1 MKTKKIMSS
10 LALAV
15 CLALGMGLGAFA
27 SSADGGAAYT
37 TGVASADQQ
46 IETMQA
52 QAKKAAKDA
61 KKGKKVTAKTAPR
74 RAATTSVNNQTA
86 AAAPARTVSVP
97 TGAKPAGARGVV
109 RNYDPVRDATPPEP
123 MAIKETHFHFVEQLI
138 LRPKTDMIVIHH
150 VGIPDGDT
158 SAAAIH
164 RAHLANGWAGIGYHY
179 VIRKDGTIERGRPL
193 ATVGAHAEGQNYHTV
208 GINVTGNFEKE
219 IPTPA
224 QIHSLEG
231 LVTWLCKIY
240 NITPGTHTIVG
251 HRDVNST
258 DCPGRHLYVMLPQ
271 IRKDVAAKLSGTAE
285 TKPKEK
291 SFLKMT
297 KKEREAA
304 IMQGASVFGD

>member
-1 MKTKKIMSS
+1 MISA
-10 LALAV
+10 LALTV
-15 CLALGMGLGAFA
+15 CLALGMTTGSFA
-27 SSADGGAAYT
+27 SPVSEEGAAYT
-37 TGVASADQQ
+37 TGVASVDQH
-46 IETMQA
+46 MDA
-52 QAKKAAKDA
+52 AAKAKAKAVKAAKKAGKVEKDQA
-61 KKGKKVTAKTAPR
+61 GKKVG
-74 RAATTSVNNQTA
+74 A
-86 AAAPARTVSVP
+86 AAARPVAAASVP
-97 TGAKPAGARGVV
+97 RTAKPAGARGVM
-109 RNYDPVRDATPPEP
+109 RNYNPVTDAAPAEP
-123 MAIKETHFHFVEQLI
+123 MAVKETHFQFRETLL

-231 LVTWLCKIY
+231 LVAWICKIY
-240 NITPGTHTIVG
+240 SIVPGPSTIVG

-258 DCPGRHLYVMLPQ
+258 DCPGRNLYSLLPQ
-271 IRKDVAAKLSGTAE
+271 IRKDVARKLNGMDSSYEDKLKKTN
-285 TKPKEK
+285 
-291 SFLKMT
+291 FLKMSR
-297 KKEREAA
+297 KEREAI
-304 IMQGASVFGD
+304 IMQGASVL

>member
-1 MKTKKIMSS
+1 MISA
-10 LALAV
+10 LALTV
-15 CLALGMGLGAFA
+15 CLALGMTTGSFA
-27 SSADGGAAYT
+27 SPVSEEGAAYT
-37 TGVASADQQ
+37 TGVASVDQH
-46 IETMQA
+46 MDA
-52 QAKKAAKDA
+52 AAKARAKAVKAAKKAGKVEKDQA
-61 KKGKKVTAKTAPR
+61 GKKVG
-74 RAATTSVNNQTA
+74 A
-86 AAAPARTVSVP
+86 AAARPVAAASVP
-97 TGAKPAGARGVV
+97 RTAKPAGARGVM
-109 RNYDPVRDATPPEP
+109 RNYNPVTDAAPAEP
-123 MAIKETHFHFVEQLI
+123 MAVKETHFQFRETLL

-231 LVTWLCKIY
+231 LVAWICKIY
-240 NITPGTHTIVG
+240 SIVPGPSTIVG

-258 DCPGRHLYVMLPQ
+258 DCPGRNLYSLLPQ
-271 IRKDVAAKLSGTAE
+271 IRKDVARKLNGMDSSYEDKLKKTN
-285 TKPKEK
+285 
-291 SFLKMT
+291 FLKMSR
-297 KKEREAA
+297 KEREAI
-304 IMQGASVFGD
+304 IMQGASVL

>member
-1 MKTKKIMSS
+1 MISA
-10 LALAV
+10 LALTV
-15 CLALGMGLGAFA
+15 CLALGMTTGSFA
-27 SSADGGAAYT
+27 SPVSEEGAAYT
-37 TGVASADQQ
+37 TGVASVDQH
-46 IETMQA
+46 MDA
-52 QAKKAAKDA
+52 AAKAKAKAVKAAKKAGKVEKDQA
-61 KKGKKVTAKTAPR
+61 GKKVG
-74 RAATTSVNNQTA
+74 A
-86 AAAPARTVSVP
+86 AAARPVAAASVP
-97 TGAKPAGARGVV
+97 RTAKPAGARGVM
-109 RNYDPVRDATPPEP
+109 RNYNPVTDAAPAEP
-123 MAIKETHFHFVEQLI
+123 MAVKETHFQFRETLL

-231 LVTWLCKIY
+231 LVAWICKIY
-240 NITPGTHTIVG
+240 SIVPGPSTIVG

-258 DCPGRHLYVMLPQ
+258 DCPGRNLYSLLPQ
-271 IRKDVAAKLSGTAE
+271 IHKDVARKLNGMDSSYEDKLKKTN
-285 TKPKEK
+285 
-291 SFLKMT
+291 FLKMSR
-297 KKEREAA
+297 KEREAI
-304 IMQGASVFGD
+304 IMQGASVL

>member
-1 MKTKKIMSS
+1 MRN
-10 LALAV
+10 
-15 CLALGMGLGAFA
+15 
-27 SSADGGAAYT
+27 YNP
-37 TGVASADQQ
+37 
-46 IETMQA
+46 
-52 QAKKAAKDA
+52 
-61 KKGKKVTAKTAPR
+61 VTD
-74 RAATTSVNNQTA
+74 
-86 AAAPARTVSVP
+86 AAPA
-97 TGAKPAGARGVV
+97 
-109 RNYDPVRDATPPEP
+109 EP
-123 MAIKETHFHFVEQLI
+123 MAVKETHFQFRETLL

-231 LVTWLCKIY
+231 LVAWICKTYSIV
-240 NITPGTHTIVG
+240 PGPSTIVG

-258 DCPGRHLYVMLPQ
+258 DCPGRNLYSLLPQ
-271 IRKDVAAKLSGTAE
+271 IRKDVARKLNGMDSSYEDKLKKTN
-285 TKPKEK
+285 
-291 SFLKMT
+291 FLKMSR
-297 KKEREAA
+297 KEREAI
-304 IMQGASVFGD
+304 IMQGASVL

>member
-1 MKTKKIMSS
+1 MISA
-10 LALAV
+10 LALTV
-15 CLALGMGLGAFA
+15 CLALGMTTGSFA
-27 SSADGGAAYT
+27 SPVSEEGAAYT
-37 TGVASADQQ
+37 TGVASVDQHMD
-46 IETMQA
+46 TA
-52 QAKKAAKDA
+52 AKARAKAAKA
-61 KKGKKVTAKTAPR
+61 SKKDGKMKKDQSGKTE
-74 RAATTSVNNQTA
+74 AATPGTTSTA
-86 AAAPARTVSVP
+86 ARLTAVASVP
-97 TGAKPAGARGVV
+97 RSAKPAGARGVM
-109 RNYDPVRDATPPEP
+109 RNYNPVTDAAPAEP
-123 MAIKETHFHFVEQLI
+123 MAIKETHFQFRETLL

-231 LVTWLCKIY
+231 LVAWICKTYSIV
-240 NITPGTHTIVG
+240 PGPSTIVG

-258 DCPGRHLYVMLPQ
+258 DCPGRNLYSLLPQ
-271 IRKDVAAKLSGTAE
+271 IRKDVAQKMNGMDSSYEDKLKKTN
-285 TKPKEK
+285 
-291 SFLKMT
+291 FLKMSR
-297 KKEREAA
+297 KEREAI
-304 IMQGASVFGD
+304 IMQGASVF

>member
-1 MKTKKIMSS
+1 MKTKKMMSS

-15 CLALGMGLGAFA
+15 CLALGMSMGAFA
-27 SSADGGAAYT
+27 SSSDDVAAYT

-46 IETMQA
+46 ITTMQA
-52 QAKKAAKDA
+52 KAAKDA
-61 KKGKKVTAKTAPR
+61 KNVKKVKKGAKKTAPL
-74 RAATTSVNNQTA
+74 SKTA
-86 AAAPARTVSVP
+86 AADSSKAGAAAKTVSVP
-97 TGAKPAGARGVV
+97 TGARPAGARGVV

-123 MAIKETHFHFVEQLI
+123 MATKETNFHFVEQLI

-208 GINVTGNFEKE
+208 GINVTGNFDKE

-231 LVTWLCKIY
+231 LVTWLCKLY

-251 HRDVNST
+251 HRDVNNT
-258 DCPGRHLYVMLPQ
+258 DCPGRNLYVMLPQ
-271 IRKDVAAKLSGTAE
+271 IRKDVAAKLSGMTE

-297 KKEREAA
+297 KEEREAA
-304 IMQGASVFGD
+304 IMQGASVFGE

>member
-1 MKTKKIMSS
+1 M
-10 LALAV
+10 
-15 CLALGMGLGAFA
+15 
-27 SSADGGAAYT
+27 
-37 TGVASADQQ
+37 
-46 IETMQA
+46 
-52 QAKKAAKDA
+52 
-61 KKGKKVTAKTAPR
+61 
-74 RAATTSVNNQTA
+74 
-86 AAAPARTVSVP
+86 
-97 TGAKPAGARGVV
+97 
-109 RNYDPVRDATPPEP
+109 
-123 MAIKETHFHFVEQLI
+123 
-138 LRPKTDMIVIHH
+138 
-150 VGIPDGDT
+150 
-158 SAAAIH
+158 
-164 RAHLANGWAGIGYHY
+164 
-179 VIRKDGTIERGRPL
+179 
-193 ATVGAHAEGQNYHTV
+193 
-208 GINVTGNFEKE
+208 TGNFEKE

>member
-1 MKTKKIMSS
+1 MISA
-10 LALAV
+10 LALTV
-15 CLALGMGLGAFA
+15 CLALGMTTGSFA
-27 SSADGGAAYT
+27 SPVSEEGAAYT
-37 TGVASADQQ
+37 TGVASVDQH
-46 IETMQA
+46 MDA
-52 QAKKAAKDA
+52 AAKAKAKAVKAAKKAGKVEKDQA
-61 KKGKKVTAKTAPR
+61 GKKVG
-74 RAATTSVNNQTA
+74 A
-86 AAAPARTVSVP
+86 AAARPVAAASVP
-97 TGAKPAGARGVV
+97 RTAKPAGARGVM
-109 RNYDPVRDATPPEP
+109 RNYNPVTDAAPAEP
-123 MAIKETHFHFVEQLI
+123 MAVKETHFQFRETLL

-231 LVTWLCKIY
+231 LVAWICKTYSIV
-240 NITPGTHTIVG
+240 PGPSTIVG

-258 DCPGRHLYVMLPQ
+258 DCPGRNLYSLLPQ
-271 IRKDVAAKLSGTAE
+271 IRKDVARKLNGMDSSYEDKLKKTN
-285 TKPKEK
+285 
-291 SFLKMT
+291 FLKMSR
-297 KKEREAA
+297 KEREAI
-304 IMQGASVFGD
+304 IMQGASVL

>member
-1 MKTKKIMSS
+1 MISA
-10 LALAV
+10 LALTV
-15 CLALGMGLGAFA
+15 CLALGMTTGSFA
-27 SSADGGAAYT
+27 SPVSEEGAAYT
-37 TGVASADQQ
+37 TGVASVDQH
-46 IETMQA
+46 MDA
-52 QAKKAAKDA
+52 AAKAKAKAVKAAKKAGKVEKDQA
-61 KKGKKVTAKTAPR
+61 GKKVG
-74 RAATTSVNNQTA
+74 A
-86 AAAPARTVSVP
+86 AAARPVAAASVP
-97 TGAKPAGARGVV
+97 RTAKPAGARGVM
-109 RNYDPVRDATPPEP
+109 RNYNPVTDAAPAEP
-123 MAIKETHFHFVEQLI
+123 MAVKETHFQFRETLL

-231 LVTWLCKIY
+231 LVAWICKIY
-240 NITPGTHTIVG
+240 SIVPGPSTIVG

-258 DCPGRHLYVMLPQ
+258 DCPGRNLYSLLPQ
-271 IRKDVAAKLSGTAE
+271 IHKDVARKLNGMDSSYEDKLKKTN
-285 TKPKEK
+285 
-291 SFLKMT
+291 FLKMSR
-297 KKEREAA
+297 KEREAI
-304 IMQGASVFGD
+304 IMQGASVLWLV